1 MRELTYLNGEWDF
14 MPIYDNDYSCE
25 LPKKLTY
32 EKEKCRVP
40 SSWRGCVKG
49 HTVDKYDFEPM
60 NVFEY
65 PKEWSQAE
73 AGVLH
78 RSFKVP
84 EKMKG
89 ERIFLGFDAISHHS
103 AVYLNG
109 KKLCEWKESYL
120 PLYID
125 VTDDVILEGENELY
139 VVCCKYKTSKIPD
152 GTEKSTGLLGSWFG
166 NASRGIWQDAYMF
179 SRPKIN
185 ISDKEIVTSV
195 RENKISVFVKVQNT
209 TGDAHTMN
217 VKALIKDNNS
227 VVKELS
233 GAVSVEA
240 GSENEAELSDLW
252 ENPVYWD
259 TENPHLYNMDIII
272 EENGTEL
279 DCDSERFGFRELWA
293 EGENFIL
300 NGTRINLRGDSWH
313 FQGAGQQTKEYAL
326 NWCRLCKEHGA
337 NSIRF
342 HANPHPS
349 YYLDAADETG
359 ILVVDETAIY
369 GSGKSMNAA
378 SEEYFENCRHHI
390 KHFVARDK
398 NHASVVIWSLQNEMR
413 WVDGRDEY
421 KKQIPEFMDIFHQCD
436 RSSRL
441 ISLDGDNR
449 LIDKEH
455 TEIASLHYNIDGMIN
470 QWDRKTP
477 LTIGEH
483 GGLWYICPQNAS
495 MYLGLGVYD
504 DSEYCAEGVS
514 LKEQLFMEYARKENV
529 SGISSF
535 NFAHYF
541 AESMPEEDIELTY
554 DSLDTKG
561 VKPRK
566 IKQYSL
572 TINNGK
578 LPEEYPYYE
587 PNVTCKYATEGMR
600 PVTVFCDE
608 YNHSFFDDAKITRHL
623 YVFNDTLSQ
632 KNVTLLI
639 KAVQDGKE
647 IYSDKQGFVQSPGK
661 YEVREVS
668 FKPETVLEK
677 TGLDFI
683 CELYHDDTLMYTMRK
698 EYSIYP
704 SAVKTTAVT
713 CKKTAFYGNSEDFNI
728 IKALAPSCEKIE
740 NIKNTKIDAD
750 ILVIGSYIT
759 DKEKA
764 LHNTLSEFVLS
775 GGRVIILEQ
784 FGYSFGSMTLNKK
797 EFIRAHASDYS
808 HPVLKDFSD
817 DDFIYWYEKAYEYG
831 PVPFITAAFEKP
843 VEGNFNMLLECS
855 FGDFGDGGDLW
866 TPLAEYRN
874 GKGMVIANQL
884 HIMNNFNTVPQAAVL
899 LGNMLKYAGEREII
913 ECNTVAVVNDT
924 DRQLLENIM
933 LDCEFSDSADNI
945 SAKLI
950 AVSADKLSE
959 NAKVLNSLAQRGA
972 KVIVLPSEK
981 RHEEALSVLFG
992 EKVMI
997 GERESYILMADYS
1010 SYLAKGISIVDLYG
1024 FDKPGLSQRE
1034 VTNERL
1040 AFNSIDSEHS
1050 KIILA
1055 SVEGTIWED
1064 LFVNGYGSEHFK
1076 RALVKYNQLNK
1087 KPSAPFMISKAV
1099 GTGETIA
1106 VQFINNPDYDKSIRV
1121 YTRIFD
1127 NLGAAFKDDCMA
1139 SVKGDAQNSLEMI
1152 MALPYMPYQDFD
1164 RAFEYY
1170 SDPEF
1175 SLNNLGEGLYGWMK
1189 KTERNRRDGYLY
1201 IANSE
1206 NNTMFMTAFVHVL
1219 ENPSQPDSLKDETE
1233 YCISVDATRAYKLY
1247 INGKEV
1253 QSEKITLKKGINRMF
1268 ILSEKSEVPMK
1279 LKVIFKNT
1287 DGSYATNLLYRLTT
1301 DEVDPK

>member
-1 MRELTYLNGEWDF
+1 MRRLIYLNGEWDF
-14 MPIYDNDYSCE
+14 MPIYDNAYSCA
-25 LPKKLTY
+25 LPEKLSY

-49 HTVDKYDFEPM
+49 HTVDKYNFEPM
-60 NVFEY
+60 NVFDY

-109 KKLCEWKESYL
+109 KKLCEWKESFL

-139 VVCCKYKTSKIPD
+139 VVCCKYATSKIPD

-166 NASRGIWQDAYMF
+166 NASRGIWQDAYLF
-179 SRPKIN
+179 SRPGIN
-185 ISDKEIVTSV
+185 ISDAEIVTSV
-195 RENKISVFVKVQNT
+195 RKNKISVFVKVQNT
-209 TGDAHTMN
+209 LNDVHTVN
-217 VKALIKDNNS
+217 IRALIRDNDS

-233 GAVSVEA
+233 GAVTAEA
-240 GSENEAELSDLW
+240 GSEKEAELSDLW

-272 EENGTEL
+272 EENEREIDRT
-279 DCDSERFGFRELWA
+279 CERFGFREFWA

-342 HANPHPS
+342 HAEPHPS

-359 ILVVDETAIY
+359 ILIVDETAIY

-421 KKQIPEFMDIFHQCD
+421 KKHVPEFMGIFHKYD
-436 RSSRL
+436 RSERL

-554 DSLDTKG
+554 DTLDTKG
-561 VKPRK
+561 PKPKK

-572 TINNGK
+572 TINNGR
-578 LPEEYPYYE
+578 LPAEYPYYK

-608 YNHSFFDDAKITRHL
+608 YNHSFFDDAEIKRHL
-623 YVFNDTLSQ
+623 YVFNDTLSK
-632 KNVTLLI
+632 KNITLLI
-639 KAVQDGKE
+639 KAVQGGRE
-647 IYSDKQGFVQSPGK
+647 IYSEEMSFVQSPGK
-661 YEVREVS
+661 CEVKEIS
-668 FKPETVLEK
+668 FKPEPVSEK

-683 CELYHDDTLMYTMRK
+683 CELYHNNALMYTMRK
-698 EYSIYP
+698 EYSVYP
-704 SAVKTTAVT
+704 SAIRVTAVT
-713 CKKTAFYGNSEDFNI
+713 SKKIAFYGNDKDFNV
-728 IKALAPSCEKIE
+728 IKALAPSCERIE
-740 NIKNTKIDAD
+740 NIENTAIDAD

-759 DKEKA
+759 DKEEK

-797 EFIRAHASDYS
+797 EFIRAQASDYS
-808 HPVLKDFSD
+808 HPVLKGFSD

-874 GKGMVIANQL
+874 GNGMVLANQL

-899 LGNMLKYAGEREII
+899 LGNMLKYAGERKVTEYDTAAI
-913 ECNTVAVVNDT
+913 VNDN
-924 DRQLLENIM
+924 DRRLLENIM
-933 LDCEFSDSADNI
+933 LDCEFAESADNI
-945 SAKLI
+945 SAKLV
-950 AVSADKLSE
+950 AVSADRLRE
-959 NAKVLNSLAQRGA
+959 NAKALNRLAENGA
-972 KVIVLPSEK
+972 RVIVLPSEK
-981 RHEEALSVLFG
+981 KHEEALGILFG
-992 EKVMI
+992 ERVSVE
-997 GERESYILMADYS
+997 ERESYILMADYS
-1010 SYLAKGISIVDLYG
+1010 SCIAKGISIVDLYG
-1024 FDKPGLSQRE
+1024 FDKPNISQRE
-1034 VTNERL
+1034 VTNEKL
-1040 AFNSIDSEHS
+1040 AFNSVDSANS

-1064 LFVNGYGSEHFK
+1064 LYVNGYDGEFCK

-1087 KPSAPFMISKAV
+1087 KPSAPFMISKNV
-1099 GTGETIA
+1099 GSGEVIA
-1106 VQFINNPDYDKSIRV
+1106 VQFVNNPDYDKSIRV

-1127 NLGAAFKDDCMA
+1127 NLGAAFNDDCLTT
-1139 SVKGDAQNSLEMI
+1139 VKDDAQNSLEMI

-1170 SDPEF
+1170 CDPEF

-1189 KTERNRRDGYLY
+1189 KTERNRKDGYLY
-1201 IANSE
+1201 ISNSE
-1206 NNTMFMTAFVHVL
+1206 NNTMFMTAFVHAL
-1219 ENPSQPDSLKDETE
+1219 ENPSQPGSLKEETE
-1233 YCISVDATRAYKLY
+1233 YRLSVDASRPYKLY
-1247 INGKEV
+1247 INGEEV
-1253 QSEKITLKKGINRMF
+1253 RSEKIILKKGINRMF
-1268 ILSEKSEVPMK
+1268 ILSEKSEIPMK
-1279 LKVIFKNT
+1279 IKVVFRNA